1 MARAENKETAGPV
14 ARMVATVAKRMRM
27 KEGLT
32 QEQLGSLMGYT
43 GAAISALETLAQ
55 PVSDDMMVQ
64 LETALG
70 GGTGIFTE
78 MRPLV
83 RLEKLPEQ
91 FRNYVQIEQA
101 ARSLCLY
108 ASPNVHGLFQTEAY
122 ARAQIAGGY
131 PTPTEERVEELVKAR
146 MDRKAIFDKKPLR
159 LIELILDESAL
170 LRKFGSEEVM
180 REQYRFL
187 LECARRKNV
196 TIQVLPLD
204 VGLSGENAGARG
216 ELNLVETDE
225 HTRLVYLEVQDE
237 SVLIADPVK
246 VSTYAQRYAKI
257 RAQALD
263 PRASLGLIERLAGE
277 GT

>member
-1 MARAENKETAGPV
+1 MARSENKETAGPV
-14 ARMVATVAKRMRM
+14 ARMVATVVKRMRV

-32 QEQLGSLMGYT
+32 QEQLGARMGYT

-55 PVSDDMMVQ
+55 PVSDGMMVQ
-64 LETALG
+64 LEAALG
-70 GGTGIFTE
+70 GGTGIFAE

-83 RLEKLPEQ
+83 RLEKLPEL
-91 FRNYVQIEQA
+91 FRDYAQIEQKA
-101 ARSLCLY
+101 LSLCLY
-108 ASPNVHGLFQTEAY
+108 ATPNIHGLFQTEAY

-131 PTPTEERVEELVKAR
+131 PSPTEERVEELVTAR
-146 MDRKAIFDKKPLR
+146 MDRKAIFDKQPLR
-159 LIELILDESAL
+159 LIELILDEAAL
-170 LRKFGSEEVM
+170 LRKYGSEEIM
-180 REQYRFL
+180 REQYRHL

-204 VGLSGENAGARG
+204 VGLGGENAGNLG

-225 HTRLVYLEVQDE
+225 HARLVYLEIQDE
-237 SVLIADPVK
+237 SVLITDPAK
-246 VSTYAQRYAKI
+246 VSTYTQRYAKI

>member
-1 MARAENKETAGPV
+1 MAGPV
-14 ARMVATVAKRMRM
+14 ARMVATLVKRMRI

-32 QEQLGSLMGYT
+32 QEQLGSRMGYT

-55 PVSDDMMVQ
+55 PVSDGMMEQ
-64 LETALG
+64 LEAVFG
-70 GGTGIFTE
+70 GGTGIFAE

-83 RLEKLPEQ
+83 RLEKLPEE
-91 FRNYVQIEQA
+91 FRDYALIEQKA
-101 ARSLCLY
+101 LSLCLY
-108 ASPNVHGLFQTEAY
+108 ATTNIHGLFQTEPY

-131 PTPTEERVEELVKAR
+131 PTPTEERVEELVVSR
-146 MDRKAIFDKKPLR
+146 MARKAIFDKEPLR

-170 LRKFGSEEVM
+170 LRKFGSEEIM
-180 REQYRFL
+180 REQYRHL
-187 LECARRKNV
+187 LECTRRKNV
-196 TIQVLPLD
+196 TLQVLPLD
-204 VGLSGENAGARG
+204 VGLSGENAGDRG
-216 ELNLVETDE
+216 MMNLVETDE
-225 HTRLVYLEVQDE
+225 HTRLVYLELQDE
-237 SVLIADPVK
+237 SLLITDPAK